1 MRFRYWGGLMA
12 GYARVTQRY
21 DPISAHL
28 PVAMLTFLARRL
40 LGLVL
45 TLVAVSLVVFVV
57 LEVLPGDVAEVMLG
71 TEAREDTLAALRRQL
86 GLDRPA
92 LVRYFSWI
100 GGILT
105 GDLGLSHTYGVP
117 VSELIGERLVV
128 TAPLAIFAFIL
139 STLIAVP
146 LGLFAAARRGRAGD
160 WGVMAFS
167 QIGLAIPNFWFAI
180 LLIMFF
186 AVGLGWFPAG
196 GFPGWSNGF
205 VAALWALLLPAF
217 ALALTEAAILARITR
232 SAVLET
238 LGEDYVRTARAK
250 GLGPGAVM
258 RRHVLRNALIPVTT
272 IMGLQF
278 AFLLAG
284 AVIIENV
291 FTLPGLG
298 RLVLQ
303 AIFQRDVI
311 VVKDAVLILAGMVVV
326 VNFLVDLL
334 YAAIDPRPKVV
345 E

>member
-1 MRFRYWGGLMA
+1 
-12 GYARVTQRY
+12 
-21 DPISAHL
+21 
-28 PVAMLTFLARRL
+28 MLTFLARRL
-40 LGLVL
+40 TGLVL
-45 TLVAVSLVVFVV
+45 TLCAVSLVVFLV

-71 TEAREDTLAALRRQL
+71 TEAREDTLAALRTQL
-86 GLDRPA
+86 GLDQPA
-92 LVRYFSWI
+92 HIRYFTWI
-100 GGILT
+100 GGLLS
-105 GDLGLSHTYGVP
+105 GDLGVSHTYNVP
-117 VSELIGERLVV
+117 VAELVGERLAV
-128 TAPLAIFAFIL
+128 TAPLAVLAFTL

-146 LGLFAAARRGRAGD
+146 LGMFAATRRGRAGD

-167 QIGLAIPNFWFAI
+167 QAGLAVPNFWFAI
-180 LLIMFF
+180 LLILVF
-186 AVGLGWFPAG
+186 AVWLRWLPAG
-196 GFPGWSNGF
+196 GFPGW
-205 VAALWALLLPAF
+205 AAGPGMALRALILPAV
-217 ALALTEAAILARITR
+217 ALALTEAAILARVTR

-238 LGEDYVRTARAK
+238 MGEDYVRTARAK
-250 GLGPGAVM
+250 GLGWRPVM
-258 RRHVLRNALIPVTT
+258 WRHVLRNALIPVTT

-311 VVKDAVLILAGMVVV
+311 VVKDTVLILAGMVVL

-345 E
+345 L